1 MAIRMRA
8 IPRKLTVQYDLFDL
22 NTNRDKNVTVITPVG
37 PVRFWDNLFHAA
49 HPKKGPRNRY
59 VESYERSRPRK
70 FETSTK
76 IIRALNGVIKACAI
90 AAQDGVPENCIPVAY
105 IAQDMLRKTF
115 KLEPDNSEPMWNR
128 IG

>member
-22 NTNRDKNVTVITPVG
+22 NTNRDKNVTVMTPAG
-37 PVRFWDNLFHAA
+37 PVRFWDNLFHVKA
-49 HPKKGPRNRY
+49 PRKGPRNRF
-59 VESYERSRPRK
+59 VSSYERSRPRK

-90 AAQDGVPENCIPVAY
+90 AAQDGVPESCIPVAY

-115 KLEPDNSEPMWNR
+115 KVGLDVVPVQ
-128 IG
+128 G